1 MNPCQFDGARRGFLK
16 KSASVAALYF
26 TPSVL
31 VKTFA
36 ADSLVPMPIAK
47 EKLKFILNGKSVAVE
62 IDART
67 TMLNLLREQIGYT
80 GTKKGCEMGQCG
92 ACTIHVNGKRLKSCT
107 QLALN
112 HQNNQ
117 ITTIEGLAKGDQL
130 HPMQAAFL
138 KNDAFQCGYCTSCE
152 SCPAPLCISLVVNP
166 NSFEALKMTC
176 CKTLLVNAGLEAL
189 ACNSNMI
196 FTLDSFAIIAAR
208 FSICAKSISILSSD
222 KSRISKPSNT

>member
-1 MNPCQFDGARRGFLK
+1 MYMNPCQFDGARRGFFK
-16 KSASVAALYF
+16 KSAAVAALYL

-36 ADSLVPMPIAK
+36 ADSLVPTPIAK
-47 EKLKFILNGKSVAVE
+47 EKLKFILNGKSVAFE

-67 TMLNLLREQIGYT
+67 TMLNLLREEIGYT

-138 KNDAFQCGYCTSCE
+138 KHDAFQCGYCTSGQIM
-152 SCPAPLCISLVVNP
+152 SAV
-166 NSFEALKMTC
+166 TC
-176 CKTLLVNAGLEAL
+176 VREGKATSRASIQAYMDTNICRCGAYQNIV
-189 ACNSNMI
+189 
-196 FTLDSFAIIAAR
+196 DAIVEV
-208 FSICAKSISILSSD
+208 AKSGAKI
-222 KSRISKPSNT
+222 

>member
-1 MNPCQFDGARRGFLK
+1 MNPCQFDGARRGFFK
-16 KSASVAALYF
+16 KSAAVAALYL

-47 EKLKFILNGKSVAVE
+47 EKLKFILNGKPVALE

-67 TMLNLLREQIGYT
+67 TMLNLLREEIGYT

-138 KNDAFQCGYCTSCE
+138 KHDAFQCGYCTSGQIM
-152 SCPAPLCISLVVNP
+152 SAV
-166 NSFEALKMTC
+166 TC
-176 CKTLLVNAGLEAL
+176 VREGKATSRASIQAYMDTNICRCGAYQNIV
-189 ACNSNMI
+189 
-196 FTLDSFAIIAAR
+196 DAIVEV
-208 FSICAKSISILSSD
+208 AKSGTKI
-222 KSRISKPSNT
+222 

>member
-1 MNPCQFDGARRGFLK
+1 
-16 KSASVAALYF
+16 
-26 TPSVL
+26 
-31 VKTFA
+31 
-36 ADSLVPMPIAK
+36 
-47 EKLKFILNGKSVAVE
+47 VAVE

-138 KNDAFQCGYCTSCE
+138 KNDAFQCGYCTSGQIM
-152 SCPAPLCISLVVNP
+152 SAV
-166 NSFEALKMTC
+166 
-176 CKTLLVNAGLEAL
+176 
-189 ACNSNMI
+189 ACVREGKATSRASIQAYMDTNICRCGAYQNI
-196 FTLDSFAIIAAR
+196 VDAIVEV
-208 FSICAKSISILSSD
+208 AKSGAKI
-222 KSRISKPSNT
+222 

>member
-1 MNPCQFDGARRGFLK
+1 MYMNPCQFDDARRGFLK
-16 KSASVAALYF
+16 KSAAVAALYF

-36 ADSLVPMPIAK
+36 ADAIVPMPIAK
-47 EKLKFILNGKSVAVE
+47 EKLKFTLNGKPVSLE

-107 QLALN
+107 QLALT
-112 HQNNQ
+112 HQNSQ

-138 KNDAFQCGYCTSCE
+138 KNDAFQCGYCTSGQIM
-152 SCPAPLCISLVVNP
+152 SAV
-166 NSFEALKMTC
+166 TC
-176 CKTLLVNAGLEAL
+176 VREGKATSRASIQAYMDTNICRCGAYQNIV
-189 ACNSNMI
+189 
-196 FTLDSFAIIAAR
+196 DAIVEV
-208 FSICAKSISILSSD
+208 AKSGAKI
-222 KSRISKPSNT
+222 

>member
-1 MNPCQFDGARRGFLK
+1 MYMNPCQFNGARRGFFK
-16 KSASVAALYF
+16 KSAAVAALYL

-36 ADSLVPMPIAK
+36 ADSLVPTPIAK
-47 EKLKFILNGKSVAVE
+47 EKLKFILNGKPVAFE

-67 TMLNLLREQIGYT
+67 TMLNLLREEIGYT

-138 KNDAFQCGYCTSCE
+138 KHDAFQCGYCTSGQIM
-152 SCPAPLCISLVVNP
+152 SAV
-166 NSFEALKMTC
+166 TC
-176 CKTLLVNAGLEAL
+176 VREGKATSRASIQAYMDTNICRCGAYQNIV
-189 ACNSNMI
+189 
-196 FTLDSFAIIAAR
+196 DAIVEV
-208 FSICAKSISILSSD
+208 AKSGAKI
-222 KSRISKPSNT
+222 

>member
-1 MNPCQFDGARRGFLK
+1 MYMNPCQFDSARRGFFK
-16 KSASVAALYF
+16 KSAAVAALYL
-26 TPSVL
+26 TPSIL

-47 EKLKFILNGKSVAVE
+47 EKLKFILNGKPVAVE

-67 TMLNLLREQIGYT
+67 TMLNLLREEIGYT

-107 QLALN
+107 QLALT
-112 HQNNQ
+112 HQNSQ

-138 KNDAFQCGYCTSCE
+138 KNDAFQCGYCTSGQIM
-152 SCPAPLCISLVVNP
+152 SAV
-166 NSFEALKMTC
+166 TC
-176 CKTLLVNAGLEAL
+176 VREGKATSRASIQAYMDTNICRCGAYQNIV
-189 ACNSNMI
+189 
-196 FTLDSFAIIAAR
+196 DAIVEV
-208 FSICAKSISILSSD
+208 AKSGAKI
-222 KSRISKPSNT
+222 

>member
-1 MNPCQFDGARRGFLK
+1 MNPCQFDDARRGFLI
-16 KSASVAALYF
+16 KSVSIAALYLS
-26 TPSVL
+26 PSIL

-36 ADSLVPMPIAK
+36 ADAIVPTPIAK
-47 EKLKFILNGKSVAVE
+47 EKLQFILNGKPVTLE

-67 TMLNLLREQIGYT
+67 TMLNLLREHIGYT

-117 ITTIEGLAKGDQL
+117 ITTIEGLANGDQL

-138 KNDAFQCGYCTSCE
+138 KHDAFQCGYCTSGQIMSAVACVRE
-152 SCPAPLCISLVVNP
+152 GNA
-166 NSFEALKMTC
+166 
-176 CKTLLVNAGLEAL
+176 KTRTSIQAYMDTNICRCGAYQNIV
-189 ACNSNMI
+189 
-196 FTLDSFAIIAAR
+196 DAIEEV
-208 FSICAKSISILSSD
+208 AKSGVKI
-222 KSRISKPSNT
+222 

>member
-1 MNPCQFDGARRGFLK
+1 MNPCQFSDARRGFLK

-36 ADSLVPMPIAK
+36 ADAIVPMPIAK
-47 EKLKFILNGKSVAVE
+47 EKLKFTLNGKPVSLE

-107 QLALN
+107 QLALT
-112 HQNNQ
+112 HQNSQ

-138 KNDAFQCGYCTSCE
+138 KNDAFQCGYCTSGQIM
-152 SCPAPLCISLVVNP
+152 SAV
-166 NSFEALKMTC
+166 TC
-176 CKTLLVNAGLEAL
+176 VREGKATSRASIQAYMDTNICRCGAYQNIV
-189 ACNSNMI
+189 
-196 FTLDSFAIIAAR
+196 DAIVEV
-208 FSICAKSISILSSD
+208 AKSGAKI
-222 KSRISKPSNT
+222 

>member
-1 MNPCQFDGARRGFLK
+1 MNPCQFDDARRGFLK
-16 KSASVAALYF
+16 KSAAVAALYF
-26 TPSVL
+26 SPSVL

-36 ADSLVPMPIAK
+36 ANAIVPMPIAK
-47 EKLKFILNGKSVAVE
+47 EKLKFILNGKPVALE

-112 HQNNQ
+112 HQNSQ

-138 KNDAFQCGYCTSCE
+138 KNDAFQCGYCTSGQIM
-152 SCPAPLCISLVVNP
+152 SAV
-166 NSFEALKMTC
+166 
-176 CKTLLVNAGLEAL
+176 
-189 ACNSNMI
+189 ACVREGKASNRASIQSYMDTNI
-196 FTLDSFAIIAAR
+196 CRCGAYQNIVDAIVEV
-208 FSICAKSISILSSD
+208 AKSGAKI
-222 KSRISKPSNT
+222 

>member
-1 MNPCQFDGARRGFLK
+1 MNPCQFDTARRGFLK
-16 KSASVAALYF
+16 KSAAVAAFYL
-26 TPSVL
+26 TPSAL

-36 ADSLVPMPIAK
+36 AEAVVPTPIAK
-47 EKLKFILNGKSVAVE
+47 EKLQFILNGKPVALE

-67 TMLNLLREQIGYT
+67 TMLNLLREHIGYT

-138 KNDAFQCGYCTSCE
+138 KNDAFQCGYCTSGQIM
-152 SCPAPLCISLVVNP
+152 SAV
-166 NSFEALKMTC
+166 TC
-176 CKTLLVNAGLEAL
+176 VREGKATSRASIQAYMDTNICRCGAYQNIV
-189 ACNSNMI
+189 
-196 FTLDSFAIIAAR
+196 DAIVEV
-208 FSICAKSISILSSD
+208 AKSGTKI
-222 KSRISKPSNT
+222 